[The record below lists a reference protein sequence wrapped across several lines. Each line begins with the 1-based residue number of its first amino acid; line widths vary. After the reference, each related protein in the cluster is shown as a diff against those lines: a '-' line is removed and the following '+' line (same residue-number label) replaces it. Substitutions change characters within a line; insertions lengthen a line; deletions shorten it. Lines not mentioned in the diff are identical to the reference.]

1 MPSMRSPGVSHS
13 YVFDFFFPVTSW
25 MVRQESY
32 HRMLA
37 RVVVKSDHGFRAPE
51 CCTTTTSS
59 PDHGVDDDSI
69 FDPCAVYP
77 TGAALA
83 GNCTCAGAEV
93 EKNGMG
99 LAAVAGIVF
108 VIFADAMCAVS
119 EDLFFGQD
127 TARSCPS

>member
-1 MPSMRSPGVSHS
+1 
-13 YVFDFFFPVTSW
+13 
-25 MVRQESY
+25 
-32 HRMLA
+32 MLA
-37 RVVVKSDHGFRAPE
+37 RVVVKSDHGFRGDRVLHYYDFIDMRPY
-51 CCTTTTSS
+51 
-59 PDHGVDDDSI
+59 VDDDSI

-108 VIFADAMCAVS
+108 VILLPPCAPVS

-127 TARSCPS
+127 TARSRPS